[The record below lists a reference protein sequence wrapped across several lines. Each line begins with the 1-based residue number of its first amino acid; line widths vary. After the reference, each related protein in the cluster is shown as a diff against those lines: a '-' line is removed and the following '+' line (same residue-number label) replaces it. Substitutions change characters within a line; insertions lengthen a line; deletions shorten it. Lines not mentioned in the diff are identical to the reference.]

1 MRHQLK
7 PSPISPGTQRILRS
21 LLYHILGT
29 ALGILP
35 FVCVYGFSV
44 YVVGVDFESGHRGF
58 KAFMI
63 FLISVGLLWWMIL
76 RLIHNPTFMK
86 LSQWLEK

>member
-1 MRHQLK
+1 MQNSK
-7 PSPISPGTQRILRS
+7 PSTISPGTQRVLRS

-29 ALGILP
+29 AIGILP
-35 FVCVYGFSV
+35 FVCVYGFAV
-44 YVVGVDFESGHRGF
+44 YVLGVDFQSGQKGF
-58 KAFMI
+58 KALMV